1 MRLWYKYSP
10 FCADILHTAF
20 CISFCPLEICDFFV
34 ALTCRPDNN
43 WYPCKCNFCRINDVA
58 KSWQI
63 SAITSYIPS
72 YCPALNPYMGH
83 KLIFSAAT
91 FVVFGVLCRYDGR
104 FVAWLKLCETQLQH
118 IIKPVLTFSIQ
129 VSTHHK
135 WIPQVAWLSSMQC
148 ERYEVHAQNLLLNP
162 SGFYCK
168 PLTQC
173 QLL

>member
-1 MRLWYKYSP
+1 MER
-10 FCADILHTAF
+10 CIQDIHL
-20 CISFCPLEICDFFV
+20 FFV
-34 ALTCRPDNN
+34 ALTCKIKTNPDNN
-43 WYPCKCNFCRINDVA
+43 WYPCKSNFCRINDVT
-58 KSWQI
+58 KSL
-63 SAITSYIPS
+63 SSYAITSYIPS
-72 YCPALNPYMGH
+72 YYPVLNPYMGH

-91 FVVFGVLCRYDGR
+91 VVVFGVLCCYDWR
-104 FVAWLKLCETQLQH
+104 FMAWLKLCETQLQH

-135 WIPQVAWLSSMQC
+135 WIPQVARLSSMQC